1 MLKETLTSYLTV
13 GLCGNPAG
21 STSSAHSAGIQWDCG
36 WMLSTSSA
44 PFQVLCLLLPKSRQK
59 GYDTVKHINN
69 QELEQEAVLEV
80 LYRDQMV
87 RKMEEER
94 IRKMKLQLQ
103 QLRWKG
109 AKNARHE
116 YQERSCARCR
126 KSLGLL
132 MNRGAVCNG
141 CSHRVCSECRVCLTP
156 CLWKC
161 TICYAHGRPIDA
173 RWFCMN
179 VKRGHL
185 IFSHGVKSIKFSQ
198 TSSIAFNE
206 LYIKA
211 ANLKKGRECSNVIND
226 TQHLLFILNKVKCE
240 IADLEVLLPG
250 PLVDI
255 TLALVFRD
263 FAFLRRDM
271 KVKAGEWFF
280 EERAKKYPGEGRH
293 ETVGAKLLESY
304 QNLSKISVV
313 PPTPPPFTES
323 AAGTNVMGNELGESK
338 RFNKSVE
345 NLFLSLTTHMKK
357 ISKSQN
363 DMADRCVLTTDY
375 GKNVERRKQRRSQ
388 SDTAINITSRMKS
401 TPSLQQLV
409 TEAQNDSE
417 THSKSSCKE
426 EEDMT
431 TSPTSDTVFC
441 DGRKHGSLY
450 SLSSTCT
457 ESGNFGKANITGEI
471 EFALKYNFRA
481 CLLEVCIKGCKNLA
495 YGEEKKKKCNPYV
508 KVYLLPDKSP
518 QSKRKTAVKKNTVDP
533 EFDETLKYK
542 IEYSQLRSRQLQI
555 SVWHAGA
562 LKYRVFLGEVVIPLA
577 AWNFEED
584 SVQFDWYLLKPKL
597 EKPEDDLIQ
606 YSGNKDQ
613 GILNCQLQVMILGA
627 KNLALLR
634 SADQADIKQKSPV
647 LKKEASPQW
656 KHLFVFDGVT
666 PAQLQQS
673 CLHLTVWHKS
683 NFSASDQF
691 LGGAKLG
698 AILSSSKHLY
708 IASNSSILCLV
719 LPCRICRSVLY
730 LSRPWRMFSEW
741 MMSFWVIL
749 LLCRA
754 WASSSVS
761 ACNMKNNKYRTDC
774 FNSSASSKQC
784 LTLSWLCTRAFFS
797 ASVMRDSSLRSFLMP
812 SLENSALA
820 HICEGSQPSHGPAH
834 ESDAN
839 TQESG
844 KPFCRCTSPHQSLL
858 CLSFHISLQLSRL
871 QAGQLTMLSP
881 KASTP
886 NQSIGAK
893 KYCCFRRTVDF
904 ITEDPFLHLQEEQL
918 LRDILNQL
926 FSHVLWEELGT
937 ESELE
942 GILFSDFLSRNLR
955 TEVHLQADL
964 YIVIAVTGR
973 ITVREESLGHSSP
986 PLPWESLKAGCTNL
1000 CSVLLHRRFLQGM
1013 LPVADSPQTC
1023 SLHLH
1028 SGGHLA
1034 ELSHPRVI
1042 LFTETA
1048 ISKVRLPQRLLK
1060 ALH

>member
-1 MLKETLTSYLTV
+1 MACEFNLNFLKE
-13 GLCGNPAG
+13 
-21 STSSAHSAGIQWDCG
+21 
-36 WMLSTSSA
+36 
-44 PFQVLCLLLPKSRQK
+44 
-59 GYDTVKHINN
+59 
-69 QELEQEAVLEV
+69 LEREAVLEV

-116 YQERSCARCR
+116 YQERSCARCQ

-161 TICYAHGRPIDA
+161 TICYAHGD
-173 RWFCMN
+173 
-179 VKRGHL
+179 V
-185 IFSHGVKSIKFSQ
+185 
-198 TSSIAFNE
+198 
-206 LYIKA
+206 
-211 ANLKKGRECSNVIND
+211 
-226 TQHLLFILNKVKCE
+226 
-240 IADLEVLLPG
+240 
-250 PLVDI
+250 
-255 TLALVFRD
+255 
-263 FAFLRRDM
+263 

-304 QNLSKISVV
+304 QSLSKISVV

-345 NLFLSLTTHMKK
+345 NLFLSLTTHIKK

-363 DMADRCVLTTDY
+363 DMADRCVLTADC

-388 SDTAINITSRMKS
+388 SDTAINITSRVKGAA
-401 TPSLQQLV
+401 SLQQLI

-417 THSKSSCKE
+417 TQSKNSWKE
-426 EEDMT
+426 EEDIT

-481 CLLEVCIKGCKNLA
+481 CILEVCIKGCKNLA

-518 QSKRKTAVKKNTVDP
+518 QSKRKTAVKKSTVDP

-584 SVQFDWYLLKPKL
+584 SMQIDWYPLKPKL

-606 YSGNKDQ
+606 FSGELLVSAKLSVPAQYQKLQFEGNRDQ
-613 GILNCQLQVMILGA
+613 GVLNCQLQVMIFGA
-627 KNLALLR
+627 KNLPTLR
-634 SADQADIKQKSPV
+634 SAGMLNSFVKGCLVLPGQTEVKQKSSV
-647 LKKEASPQW
+647 LKKETCPQW

-673 CLHLTVWHKS
+673 CLHLTVWNKS
-683 NFSASDQF
+683 TFSSSDQF

-698 AILSSSKHLY
+698 AKEFFGAMDL
-708 IASNSSILCLV
+708 ASQGVLQWQEVLCNPNMWTDFTLV
-719 LPCRICRSVLY
+719 LHS
-730 LSRPWRMFSEW
+730 
-741 MMSFWVIL
+741 
-749 LLCRA
+749 
-754 WASSSVS
+754 
-761 ACNMKNNKYRTDC
+761 NK
-774 FNSSASSKQC
+774 
-784 LTLSWLCTRAFFS
+784 
-797 ASVMRDSSLRSFLMP
+797 
-812 SLENSALA
+812 ENYKS
-820 HICEGSQPSHGPAH
+820 
-834 ESDAN
+834 
-839 TQESG
+839 
-844 KPFCRCTSPHQSLL
+844 
-858 CLSFHISLQLSRL
+858 
-871 QAGQLTMLSP
+871 
-881 KASTP
+881 
-886 NQSIGAK
+886 
-893 KYCCFRRTVDF
+893 
-904 ITEDPFLHLQEEQL
+904 
-918 LRDILNQL
+918 
-926 FSHVLWEELGT
+926 
-937 ESELE
+937 
-942 GILFSDFLSRNLR
+942 
-955 TEVHLQADL
+955 
-964 YIVIAVTGR
+964 
-973 ITVREESLGHSSP
+973 
-986 PLPWESLKAGCTNL
+986 
-1000 CSVLLHRRFLQGM
+1000 
-1013 LPVADSPQTC
+1013 
-1023 SLHLH
+1023 
-1028 SGGHLA
+1028 
-1034 ELSHPRVI
+1034 
-1042 LFTETA
+1042 
-1048 ISKVRLPQRLLK
+1048 
-1060 ALH
+1060 